1 MIHAGAASLLP
12 DNLSQ
17 LPHLREVVPSRPPS
31 AKEGYYWAHRLSIRP
46 VSLLLN
52 TIGSPGKGQR
62 ADVGLPL
69 RDSAPPR
76 KPLLAEARD
85 RDCSLPARAS
95 TIPPPPPPS
104 PSVFPPPALPPWPR
118 LCGVGRSWSSYSA
131 YCLTLTPGGRNQ
143 RNLAP
148 QPLGHQPG
156 RFPTP
161 CFRGRTPLSPTS

>member
-1 MIHAGAASLLP
+1 MRLGT
-12 DNLSQ
+12 
-17 LPHLREVVPSRPPS
+17 
-31 AKEGYYWAHRLSIRP
+31 RLSIRP

-62 ADVGLPL
+62 ADVGLLL

-104 PSVFPPPALPPWPR
+104 PLVFPPPALPPWPP
-118 LCGVGRSWSSYSA
+118 LCGPWSY
-131 YCLTLTPGGRNQ
+131 R
-143 RNLAP
+143 RE
-148 QPLGHQPG
+148 
-156 RFPTP
+156 
-161 CFRGRTPLSPTS
+161 RGRQQQQQQQQQLLREQREVEEEREQEPQEGGGCYFQPVWMPRMS